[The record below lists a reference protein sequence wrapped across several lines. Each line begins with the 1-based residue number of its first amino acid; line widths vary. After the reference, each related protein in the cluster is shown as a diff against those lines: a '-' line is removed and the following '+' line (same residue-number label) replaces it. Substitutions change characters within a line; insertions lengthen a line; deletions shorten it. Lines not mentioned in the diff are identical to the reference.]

1 MEVRAPED
9 LYPMVEDLIVMLRRD
24 GASRFA
30 AILDHRMH
38 KVAWTSA
45 SELLEELRAVLDQ
58 VDKGTEPTT
67 EQTRAALARV
77 VAGID
82 ALLGER

>member
-9 LYPMVEDLIVMLRRD
+9 PYPMVEDLIVRLRRD
-24 GASRFA
+24 GASRLA

-45 SELLEELRAVLDQ
+45 SELLEELRTVLGH
-58 VDKGTEPTT
+58 VDKGTEPMT
-67 EQTRAALARV
+67 EQTQAALARV
-77 VAGID
+77 IAGID

>member
-1 MEVRAPED
+1 VEVRAPED
-9 LYPMVEDLIVMLRRD
+9 LYPMVEDLIVRLRRD
-24 GASRFA
+24 GASRLA

-45 SELLEELRAVLDQ
+45 SELLEELRTVLGQ
-58 VDKGTEPTT
+58 VDKGTEPMT
-67 EQTRAALARV
+67 EQAQAAIARV
-77 VAGID
+77 IAGID